1 MEGILGNVKVRYLI
15 ILELSD
21 FITVFPVKHI
31 RFQISVCNLKI
42 WGENRTTDYLSLE
55 ENVNKISDDHFH
67 NFSSI

>member
-21 FITVFPVKHI
+21 FITVFLGKNI

-42 WGENRTTDYLSLE
+42 RRENRTTDYLSLE
-55 ENVNKISDDHFH
+55 ENVNKVSDDHFH